1 MTRVSKVRGRR
12 EYGVAARG
20 RAAEARHAG
29 QSSLGA
35 TGLFSVLRG
44 FFPYK
49 PHVGAFVGEDVSDMW
64 RYRDMSDTFRRHRLY
79 RN

>member
-1 MTRVSKVRGRR
+1 VTRVSKVRGRR

-35 TGLFSVLRG
+35 TGLFSVLRD

-64 RYRDMSDTFRRHRLY
+64 RHRDMSDTFQHHRLY
-79 RN
+79 RY